1 MDWRGVFC
9 VSLSAAVFILSEW
22 GRLFWNFGR
31 VSLFV
36 AVFRGSERIVVAS
49 VRRPGCN
56 VLHSEYNMAIK
67 KNIGKINLKSSYAY
81 LIEKKCEGDEFTEEE
96 VRNIVDSILDDEMPD
111 YQLAALI
118 MAIFFKDMAAQE
130 TAFFA
135 DEMIGT
141 GETLDLSNLSKPKV
155 AKYSTGGVG
164 DKTTMILS
172 AIGAACGVVIPS
184 MCSADEDFVVSVHDK
199 LSSIPGFKTKLSL
212 RDFEKQLSTVG
223 CAVCE
228 HDASISPVDEK
239 LFKMRQNTATIASLP
254 LITASVLSKKFA
266 VGSEGLVV
274 DVKWGNGSFIKD
286 LEQAKQLA
294 RTITRVA
301 RVMKHRCVAL
311 VTDMS
316 QPLGNSVGMGFEV
329 LEALDFLRGNGAED
343 MKELVLKLGM
353 EILRLAGVAGST
365 LSAKQAVER
374 AIEDGSAYKK
384 FLEMIKSQGGAAAWL
399 EDPSKYP
406 MPKHVRKLPAP
417 KRGYVHNI
425 NAGQIAR
432 GVQILSTSK
441 SGKVDPFVGV
451 TEVKKIGTQVK
462 QGEPLLM
469 IHYNDESN
477 LDSAIDYFRNAYRL
491 APRRPSASTIV
502 VERVA

>member
-1 MDWRGVFC
+1 MQ
-9 VSLSAAVFILSEW
+9 
-22 GRLFWNFGR
+22 
-31 VSLFV
+31 
-36 AVFRGSERIVVAS
+36 RINLGTV
-49 VRRPGCN
+49 
-56 VLHSEYNMAIK
+56 NMAIK
-67 KNIGKINLKSSYAY
+67 KNIGKLNIKSSYAY
-81 LIEKKCEGDEFTEEE
+81 LIEKKCEGGEFTEEE

-141 GETLDLSNLSKPKV
+141 GETLDLSNISKPKV

-172 AIGAACGVVIPS
+172 AIGAACGVVIPAMS
-184 MCSADEDFVVSVHDK
+184 SADEDFVVTVHNK
-199 LSSIPGFKTKLSL
+199 LSSISGFKNKLTL
-212 RDFEKQLSTVG
+212 KEFEKQLSTVG
-223 CAVCE
+223 CAICE
-228 HDASISPVDEK
+228 HDEQISPVDAK
-239 LFKMRQNTATIASLP
+239 LFKMRQSTATIASLP

-274 DVKWGNGSFIKD
+274 DVKWGNGSFLHD

-316 QPLGNSVGMGFEV
+316 QPLGNCVGMGLEV
-329 LEALDFLRGNGAED
+329 MEALDFLRGNGSED

-374 AIEDGSAYKK
+374 VIEDGSAYKK
-384 FLEMIKSQGGAAAWL
+384 FLEMIKAQGGSAPWL
-399 EDPSKYP
+399 EDPTKYP

-432 GVQILSTSK
+432 GVQMLSITK
-441 SGKVDPFVGV
+441 SGKIDPFVGV

-469 IHYNDESN
+469 IHYNDENN

-491 APRRPSASTIV
+491 APRRPASPAMV

>member
-1 MDWRGVFC
+1 
-9 VSLSAAVFILSEW
+9 
-22 GRLFWNFGR
+22 
-31 VSLFV
+31 
-36 AVFRGSERIVVAS
+36 
-49 VRRPGCN
+49 
-56 VLHSEYNMAIK
+56 MATK
-67 KNIGKINLKSSYAY
+67 KTFGKIQLKPSYAY
-81 LIEKKCEGDEFTEEE
+81 LIEKKRDGHEFSEDE

-111 YQLAALI
+111 YQMAALI

-130 TAFFA
+130 TAVFA
-135 DEMIGT
+135 DEMILT
-141 GETLDLSNLSKPKV
+141 GETLDLSRITRPKV

-164 DKTTMILS
+164 DKTSMILS

-184 MCSADEDFVVSVHDK
+184 MSSPDEDFVVTVHDK
-199 LSSIPGFKTKLSL
+199 LSAIPGFKSRLSL
-212 RDFEKQLSTVG
+212 GDFFKQLSTVG
-223 CAVCE
+223 CAICE
-228 HDASISPVDEK
+228 HDDTIAPVDAK
-239 LFKMRQNTATIASLP
+239 IYKMRQQTATIPSLP

-266 VGSEGLVV
+266 VGADGLVV
-274 DVKWGNGSFIKD
+274 DVKWGNGSFLRD

-311 VTDMS
+311 VTDMN
-316 QPLGNSVGMGFEV
+316 QPLGNCVGFGLEV
-329 LEALDFLRGNGAED
+329 LEAAEFLRGGGSDD

-353 EILRLAGVAGST
+353 EILRLAGVAGSN
-365 LSAKQAVER
+365 LSAKQSVER
-374 AIEDGSAYKK
+374 AIEDGSAFKK
-384 FLEMIKSQGGAAAWL
+384 FLEMVKAQGGSAPWL
-399 EDPSKYP
+399 EDSSKFP
-406 MPKHVRKLPAP
+406 MPKHSRKLPAP

-432 GVQILSTSK
+432 GVQILSHTK
-441 SGKVDPFVGV
+441 SGKVDPYVGV
-451 TEVKKIGTQVK
+451 TEVKKVGTQVK

-491 APRRPSASTIV
+491 APRRPNSPAVV